1 MEPLAARAQLR
12 ILRIFGSGTPPA
24 FPLRPLDPDGLQE
37 ARDACELLKDC
48 FYTIQFIQTML
59 IKNNSQAANIAF
71 AMQAFGHQ
79 GRVEHGLM
87 PKPVLV
93 KPL

>member
-59 IKNNSQAANIAF
+59 IKKTIHKLPTSPLLCRHLATR
-71 AMQAFGHQ
+71 G
-79 GRVEHGLM
+79 GLNTA
-87 PKPVLV
+87 
-93 KPL
+93 